1 MNNRVKLENLAL
13 EKGIKQHHE
22 KTTETLSALILKDDS
37 LTRNELN
44 FIARNLMIKKP
55 HKLSINSLLNLLR
68 DFLIKKEL
76 NDLNL
81 NKLSKRY
88 ISINELDRVRKL
100 NELSLKNFKRV
111 R

>member
-1 MNNRVKLENLAL
+1 
-13 EKGIKQHHE
+13 
-22 KTTETLSALILKDDS
+22 
-37 LTRNELN
+37 
-44 FIARNLMIKKP
+44 MIKKP
-55 HKLSINSLLNLLR
+55 HKLSINLLLNLLR

-88 ISINELDRVRKL
+88 ISINELDCVRNI

>member
-1 MNNRVKLENLAL
+1 
-13 EKGIKQHHE
+13 
-22 KTTETLSALILKDDS
+22 
-37 LTRNELN
+37 
-44 FIARNLMIKKP
+44 MIKKP
-55 HKLSINSLLNLLR
+55 HKLSMNSLLNLLR

>member
-1 MNNRVKLENLAL
+1 
-13 EKGIKQHHE
+13 
-22 KTTETLSALILKDDS
+22 
-37 LTRNELN
+37 
-44 FIARNLMIKKP
+44 MIKKP
-55 HKLSINSLLNLLR
+55 HKLSINLLLNLLR

-88 ISINELDRVRKL
+88 ISINELDRVRNI

>member
-1 MNNRVKLENLAL
+1 
-13 EKGIKQHHE
+13 
-22 KTTETLSALILKDDS
+22 
-37 LTRNELN
+37 
-44 FIARNLMIKKP
+44 MIKKP
-55 HKLSINSLLNLLR
+55 HKLSINLLLNLLR

>member
-13 EKGIKQHHE
+13 EKGIKQPHE

-44 FIARNLMIKKP
+44 LIARNLMIKKP
-55 HKLSINSLLNLLR
+55 HKLSINLLLNLLR

-88 ISINELDRVRKL
+88 ISINELDRVRNI